1 MALTFDQI
9 TAITNKYYMPKFPE
23 LVFDVNFLL
32 KRLHGKG
39 TRPSSGESIK
49 QPLMYQIT
57 KGGAYRPY
65 DSFDI
70 SAEDQVTAADF
81 NWKYYEVPVTISR
94 DEILKNDGP
103 EGIRKLMDAKM
114 KLAKEQMAQLLANG
128 LFSITGSDSSA
139 EINSLDN
146 LLEDST
152 DAGTLTGVGGLAG
165 VTAGGINKK
174 QNTWWAG
181 KVESLGG
188 TGVPLTYKLLNKAWF
203 NVVDGNI
210 TPTILVGHNKSVQQY
225 MSSQQSNQRY
235 LKQDELTAGFTAT
248 EFNGRPFVADLN
260 VPDFGTTTETRN
272 RVYMLN
278 EEFID
283 LVSHSKEN
291 MRLRPF
297 AEPIDQNVSVAHIFW
312 AGNLTTSYPGRN
324 MTVYNFDTDAAVA

>member
-65 DSFDI
+65 DTFDI

-81 NWKYYEVPVTISR
+81 LWKYYEVPITISR

-114 KLAKEQMAQLLANG
+114 KLAKEQSAQLLANDLYANGTAANGDSAAG
-128 LFSITGSDSSA
+128 L
-139 EINSLDN
+139 NSLDN
-146 LLEDST
+146 LLDDSAAT
-152 DAGTLTGVGGLAG
+152 STLTGVVAG
-165 VTAGGINKK
+165 AIAGGINKN
-174 QNTWWAG
+174 QNPFWAG
-181 KVESLGG
+181 KLFAGG
-188 TGVPLTYKLLNKAWF
+188 GSGAGITYTLLNKAWF
-203 NVVDGNI
+203 NVIDGNI
-210 TPTILVGHNKSVQQY
+210 APTILVAHNKAVQQY
-225 MSSQQSNQRY
+225 MSSQQGQQRY
-235 LKQDELTAGFTAT
+235 LKQDELTGGFTMT
-248 EFNGRPFVADLN
+248 EFNGKPFVADLN

-278 EEFID
+278 EEYLD

-312 AGNLTTSYPGRN
+312 AGNMTTSYPGRN
-324 MTVYNFDTDAAVA
+324 MVVHTFDTDA

>member
-9 TAITNKYYMPKFPE
+9 TSITNKYYMPKFPE
-23 LVFDVNFLL
+23 LVFRNNLLL
-32 KRLHGKG
+32 KRLWEKG

-49 QPLMYQIT
+49 QPVMYQIT
-57 KGGAYRPY
+57 KGGSYRPY
-65 DSFDI
+65 DTFDI

-81 NWKYYEVPVTISR
+81 AWKYYETPVTISR

-114 KLAKEQMAQLLANG
+114 QLARKKLSQDLASDLYSN
-128 LFSITGSDSSA
+128 TTNDSSA
-139 EINSLDN
+139 GINGLDN
-146 LLEDST
+146 LLD
-152 DAGTLTGVGGLAG
+152 DAAATSTLTGVVGGA
-165 VTAGGINKK
+165 VAGGINKN

-181 KVESLGG
+181 KIRSLGG
-188 TGVPLTYKLLNKAWF
+188 TGIPLTYKLMNLAWF
-203 NVVDGNI
+203 DVVDGNEK
-210 TPTILVGHNKSVQQY
+210 PTIAVGHNKSVQQY
-225 MSSQQSNQRY
+225 MSSQQQFQRY

-248 EFNGRPFVADLN
+248 EFNGIPFVADLN

-291 MRLRPF
+291 MRLRAF

-312 AGNLTTSYPGRN
+312 AGNTTTSYPGRS
-324 MTVYNFDTDAAVA
+324 MVVYNFDTDATVV